1 MTRTLAFVL
10 FACFLLAVGVALRA
24 TAAQN
29 VQPGQITQ
37 QRVWIENRGQAEAV
51 PVSIET
57 MADEAPPLRV
67 QVIGTPTVMFGAA
80 SGQIRAVRQSWEY
93 RTVTIPSG
101 QDFAALLNAAGGD
114 GWEAI
119 GVTVGAQGAALV
131 LMKRPQ

>member
-1 MTRTLAFVL
+1 MTRTLACAL

-57 MADEAPPLRV
+57 MAEEAPPLRV
-67 QVIGTPTVMFGAA
+67 QVIGTPTVMLGAA
-80 SGQIRAVRQSWEY
+80 IRAVRQPWEY
-93 RTVTIPSG
+93 RNVTIPSG
-101 QDFAALLNAAGGD
+101 QDPAALLNAAGAD
-114 GWEAI
+114 GWEAT
-119 GVTVGAQGAALV
+119 GVTVGAGGAALV